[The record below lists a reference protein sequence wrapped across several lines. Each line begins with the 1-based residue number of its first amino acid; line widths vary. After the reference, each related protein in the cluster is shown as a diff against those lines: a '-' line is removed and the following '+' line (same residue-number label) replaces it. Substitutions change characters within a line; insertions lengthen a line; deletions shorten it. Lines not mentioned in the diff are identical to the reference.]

1 MTVLSWFKYQG
12 QQHVVNVFLA
22 RKFLSFPTEL
32 TYACS
37 VLCLVRQYWDKLKV
51 VCLRQDVNV
60 QLPFFSLM
68 HATQMWEFN
77 PWTSG
82 LRQASA
88 YVFCPLMLSAV
99 LTKAL
104 ESRGCLV
111 LILHAPW
118 WLTVLWFGINDRL
131 VPCQAISPLGVGC
144 GIYSALQ
151 AVRDSC
157 KPFCKNSLE
166 FLGLWKPLTAVV
178 GVMCPLFW
186 HWIGL

>member
-1 MTVLSWFKYQG
+1 MSSPTVLG
-12 QQHVVNVFLA
+12 QTESSLFATRCQCPTSVFLPNA
-22 RKFLSFPTEL
+22 C
-32 TYACS
+32 YA
-37 VLCLVRQYWDKLKV
+37 
-51 VCLRQDVNV
+51 NV
-60 QLPFFSLM
+60 GVQPLD
-68 HATQMWEFN
+68 
-77 PWTSG
+77 SG
-82 LRQASA
+82 LRKASA